1 MSSTPPPRVR
11 ITHPRTDAAR
21 REPHRPAARE
31 IDEQTRLGD
40 VYMSS
45 LIRSQRRLAL
55 VTCGSVTVLLAGTVL
70 LGAYSRNFVSGRLFG
85 LPVAWLVL
93 GLGIYPPIIAL
104 GWWTM
109 RTAERN
115 ERAFLHLV
123 RRR

>member
-1 MSSTPPPRVR
+1 VR
-11 ITHPRTDAAR
+11 ITHPRTEAVR
-21 REPHRPAARE
+21 RGPHRPAARE

-55 VTCGSVTVLLAGTVL
+55 MTCAAVTVLLAGTVL
-70 LGAYSRNFVSGRLFG
+70 LGAYSRNFVAARLFG
-85 LPVAWLVL
+85 VPVPWLVL
-93 GLGIYPPIIAL
+93 GVLIYPPLIAL

-115 ERAFLHLV
+115 ERAFIDLV